1 MNRIALDRRRFLRL
15 VGATALTAPF
25 LRALPS
31 YAAGG
36 AGAAGVDP
44 VYLVLLFT
52 SCGTVRY
59 KWGAQGPAPTGTTP
73 TVTSPLVF
81 RDTLSAF
88 TKAGPMGVDLTDK
101 VTVLDGLRVTGAGGA
116 SHEAGMAAL
125 WTGTETDNTNGNIAV
140 GPSID
145 QAIAPLLQ
153 SQLGVHST
161 YPTIPL
167 MVQSSADYTQR
178 QVSTRMLYDA
188 NANFVDPYT
197 DPAMALSALFPAAA
211 GPMPDAGGG
220 GADKMALIRRQ
231 VATQLNSDLSSLQS
245 RLCTEDRQ
253 QLQNLQ
259 ALWNQNQT
267 QLQSAATAAASC
279 MVPTLGASPPAGTDP
294 FPTYAQS
301 MSNILAMALACD
313 LTRIGSLQFSHAL
326 SPVTHT
332 WLGASQTQTHHLY
345 SHTGPSSLYSLGPDL
360 YNEPASVTSTYPQ
373 QLIDIDAWYAKQV
386 AAFAYTLSQFK
397 TASGKNLLDQTVIC
411 WGSELDMGAAHNHDD
426 TPFVLIGGGG
436 GKLLTHQ
443 LVRFPLN
450 LQAAPSTSKIVDRSQ
465 NDLLLTL
472 GKVMGVDLGSTFG
485 SASYCTGPI
494 TQILA

>member
-1 MNRIALDRRRFLRL
+1 MNRVALDRRRFLRL

-31 YAAGG
+31 YGSGG
-36 AGAAGVDP
+36 AGTDP

-52 SCGTVRY
+52 SCGVVRY

-73 TVTSPLVF
+73 TVTTPLVF
-81 RDTLSAF
+81 RDTLSAL

-101 VTVLDGLRVTGAGGA
+101 VTVLDGLRVTGAGNA

-125 WTGTETDNTNGNIAV
+125 WTGTETDNSNNNIAR

-153 SQLGVHST
+153 SQLGIHST

-167 MVQSSADYTQR
+167 MVQSSADYKQR

-188 NANFVDPYT
+188 SANWVDPYT
-197 DPAMALSALFPAAA
+197 DPSMALSALFPGAAA
-211 GPMPDAGGG
+211 STPDAGG
-220 GADKMALIRRQ
+220 AVDKMALIRKQ
-231 VATQLNSDLSSLQS
+231 VSAQLNSDLTSLQS

-267 QLQSAATAAASC
+267 QLQSAAMAAAACS
-279 MVPTLGASPPAGTDP
+279 VPSLGAAPASGTDP

-301 MSNILAMALACD
+301 MSSILAMALACD
-313 LTRIGSLQFSHAL
+313 LTRVASLQFSHAL

-332 WLGASQTQTHHLY
+332 WLGASQTQTHHMY

-360 YNEPASVTSTYPQ
+360 YNEPTGVTSTYPQ

-397 TASGKNLLDQTVIC
+397 TVSGKNLLDQTVIC

-426 TPFVLIGGGG
+426 TPFVLIGSAG
-436 GKLLTHQ
+436 GKLLTNR
-443 LVRFPLN
+443 LVRFPLKLDAN
-450 LQAAPSTSKIVDRSQ
+450 SATGAIVDRSQ

-472 GKVMGVDLGSTFG
+472 GKVMGVDLGGKFG
-485 SASYCTGPI
+485 NPSYCTGPI
-494 TQILA
+494 AQVLA